1 MWNWTGCKFEINAK
15 HWQTI
20 QTSDVTT
27 ACSNFTFGENI
38 WPYDVTPACFKS
50 LSEESVISSVASV
63 SISGS
68 RNNEIWSKPNFTASY
83 AKIIKQIYNLQRSAC
98 AIKEINVYVVYVQIS
113 SPIITKS
120 PRIDCSSPWHSSIR
134 KHSSPLTV
142 SPAFLKWLISSWD
155 RLIWYDLIY
164 LQQDKTYKQETRCM
178 DSTEKSDS
186 RLISPVVPIQINK
199 TNTTQRKTPG
209 WRKYKKIL
217 NKKRRELAQQEIK
230 LMDSSA

>member
-1 MWNWTGCKFEINAK
+1 M
-15 HWQTI
+15 
-20 QTSDVTT
+20 TSHLLD
-27 ACSNFTFGENI
+27 SS
-38 WPYDVTPACFKS
+38 S
-50 LSEESVISSVASV
+50 LSEECVISSVASV

-120 PRIDCSSPWHSSIR
+120 PRMDCSPWHSSIC
-134 KHSSPLTV
+134 KNSSPLTV

-164 LQQDKTYKQETRCM
+164 LQQDRTYKQETRCM

-186 RLISPVVPIQINK
+186 RLISPVAPLQIYK
-199 TNTTQRKTPG
+199 ANTTQRKTRG
-209 WRKYKKIL
+209 WRKHKIV
-217 NKKRRELAQQEIK
+217 NKKRLELAQQ
-230 LMDSSA
+230 